1 MLGTHAT
8 LGEAMFTYV
17 NLRDRAT
24 SRRAKLASA
33 FGRPDGCRDL
43 MPEREPNKPSTTC
56 EAPLHA
62 SAARRPSS
70 VKSADRVFDLLEL
83 LAGAGRTMS
92 HAELSRRTA
101 IPKGSLTALLR
112 NLVARGYVEYVES
125 TPGYRIGERTYELA
139 RRGAHHRALVRLSHP
154 WLEGLV
160 QATGESAVLTVLR
173 DDMAERIAAVQTRRA
188 VLYTTHVG
196 VLSPLY
202 TTSGGK
208 ILLAWLPPAE
218 REAYL
223 RKVSLR
229 PWTEKTIRSVG
240 VLRRQLQLARE
251 EGVAWSW
258 GEFTPGLVGV
268 SVPVLDVH
276 GRAIAALGITLPE
289 SRFDERRMDGVLRA
303 LRSTAAKL
311 ADAVAAAASK

>member
-1 MLGTHAT
+1 
-8 LGEAMFTYV
+8 
-17 NLRDRAT
+17 
-24 SRRAKLASA
+24 
-33 FGRPDGCRDL
+33 
-43 MPEREPNKPSTTC
+43 MPENQPGEPSAVAGARKA
-56 EAPLHA
+56 AP
-62 SAARRPSS
+62 AARRPDS

-83 LAGAGRTMS
+83 LAGTGRAMS

-112 NLVARGYVEYVES
+112 NLVARGYVDYLER
-125 TPGYRIGERTYELA
+125 TQDYRLGERAYELA
-139 RRGAHHRALVRLSHP
+139 RRGAHHRDLVRLGQP
-154 WLEGLV
+154 WLDGLV
-160 QATGESAVLTVLR
+160 RLTGESAVLMVLR
-173 DDMAERIAAVQTRRA
+173 DDMAERIAAAETRRA

-196 VLSPLY
+196 VLSSLY

-229 PWTEKTIRSVG
+229 PRTEKTIRSVS
-240 VLRRQLQLARE
+240 VLRRQLAVIRDA
-251 EGVAWSW
+251 GVAWSW
-258 GEFTPGLVGV
+258 GEFTAGLVGV

-289 SRFDERRMDGVLRA
+289 SRFDESREQALLQA
-303 LRSTAAKL
+303 LRSTSVRL
-311 ADAVAAAASK
+311 ADAIATAPRK

>member
-1 MLGTHAT
+1 
-8 LGEAMFTYV
+8 
-17 NLRDRAT
+17 
-24 SRRAKLASA
+24 
-33 FGRPDGCRDL
+33 
-43 MPEREPNKPSTTC
+43 MPERHPKEPGTLAGSRKT
-56 EAPLHA
+56 AP
-62 SAARRPSS
+62 AARRPDS

-83 LAGAGRTMS
+83 LAGTGRAMS

-112 NLVARGYVEYVES
+112 NLVARGYVEYLER
-125 TPGYRIGERTYELA
+125 TQDYRLGERAYELA
-139 RRGAHHRALVRLSHP
+139 RRGAHHRDLVRLGQP
-154 WLEGLV
+154 WLDDLV
-160 QATGESAVLTVLR
+160 RITGESAVLTVLR
-173 DDMAERIAAVQTRRA
+173 DDMAERIAAAETRRA

-208 ILLAWLPPAE
+208 ILLAWLPLAE

-229 PWTEKTIRSVG
+229 PRTEKTIRSVS
-240 VLRRQLQLARE
+240 VLRRQLAVIRD

-258 GEFTPGLVGV
+258 GEFTAGLVGV

-276 GRAIAALGITLPE
+276 GRAIAALGIALPE
-289 SRFDERRMDGVLRA
+289 SRFDELRQEAVLRA
-303 LRSTAAKL
+303 LRSISAKL
-311 ADAVAAAASK
+311 ADAIAAAARK

>member
-1 MLGTHAT
+1 
-8 LGEAMFTYV
+8 
-17 NLRDRAT
+17 
-24 SRRAKLASA
+24 
-33 FGRPDGCRDL
+33 
-43 MPEREPNKPSTTC
+43 MPERQPREPSALAGARKA
-56 EAPLHA
+56 AP
-62 SAARRPSS
+62 AARRPDS

-83 LAGAGRTMS
+83 LAGTGRAMS

-112 NLVARGYVEYVES
+112 NLVARGYVEYLQR
-125 TPGYRIGERTYELA
+125 TQDYRLGERAYELA
-139 RRGAHHRALVRLSHP
+139 RRGAHHRDLVRLGQP
-154 WLEGLV
+154 WLDDLV
-160 QATGESAVLTVLR
+160 RVTGESAVLTVLR
-173 DDMAERIAAVQTRRA
+173 DDMAERIAAAETRRA

-229 PWTEKTIRSVG
+229 PRTEKTIRSVTL
-240 VLRRQLQLARE
+240 LRRQLGVIRD

-258 GEFTPGLVGV
+258 GEFTAGLVGV

-289 SRFDERRMDGVLRA
+289 SRFDESREKALLQA
-303 LRSTAAKL
+303 LRSTGAML
-311 ADAVAAAASK
+311 ADAIAAAPRK